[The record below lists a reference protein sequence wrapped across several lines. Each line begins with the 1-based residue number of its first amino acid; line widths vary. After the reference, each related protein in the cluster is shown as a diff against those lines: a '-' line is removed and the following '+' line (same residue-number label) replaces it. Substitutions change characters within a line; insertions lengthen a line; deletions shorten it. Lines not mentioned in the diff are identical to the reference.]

1 MQGTLQRNLRRVP
14 ARKSKQ
20 ATIYCQAPYTVEKVH
35 KITYLTD
42 RLDSNMICRSRWDS
56 LVGNVDTGTLF
67 SENYRKCSKFCALQ
81 GVQEQLYGRQEDLRI
96 IHACVSLLGN
106 VREIVIISW
115 PGLRHNPGFVH
126 GKQPV
131 LTGLYQA
138 TGLHPLELFYSGRP
152 SDIRRGKDITV
163 TSIYLWSSGVK
174 RFLEEI
180 DSERNAQGLLE
191 KYWSYKR

>member
-115 PGLRHNPGFVH
+115 PGLRHNPVSFL
-126 GKQPV
+126 P
-131 LTGLYQA
+131 
-138 TGLHPLELFYSGRP
+138 FRP
-152 SDIRRGKDITV
+152 
-163 TSIYLWSSGVK
+163 
-174 RFLEEI
+174 
-180 DSERNAQGLLE
+180 
-191 KYWSYKR
+191 